1 VSNKGVSS
9 NLCEHCIV
17 CCKHVLAVRL
27 EISEG
32 SINQGIYALLC
43 LIIRFAQVRSENG
56 YSFFFVER
64 KWLQLV
70 CLLFLLCTYEEFID
84 TRDYL

>member
-1 VSNKGVSS
+1 
-9 NLCEHCIV
+9 
-17 CCKHVLAVRL
+17 VRL

-56 YSFFFVER
+56 YSFFFLWKEFGVSFGRPLFLPKYVFLAGE
-64 KWLQLV
+64 QLV
-70 CLLFLLCTYEEFID
+70 TILLPQKTSRNEPL
-84 TRDYL
+84 RR